1 MRQIAA
7 STNPLSTSPCGYA
20 PVQPLD
26 PTPQFVLT
34 PLLNLFLP
42 PHFREPLVSGVDL
55 GRQYLSFG
63 EQSIELRFD
72 PGTPLVGD

>member
-1 MRQIAA
+1 MIQQAIRHCLGVG
-7 STNPLSTSPCGYA
+7 TNPLRTPPCGHV

-34 PLLNLFLP
+34 SLLNLFLP

-63 EQSIELRFD
+63 EQFIELRFD
-72 PGTPLVGD
+72 P